1 MTDISGRGVGMDVV
15 RRAVEALRG
24 RIDVQTTTGRGTTF
38 LIRLP
43 LTLAIV
49 DGLLLQVGSQ
59 RFVVPTFSVAESLR
73 AQPQQVHTVQG
84 HTCLVQVRDRL
95 LPLVRLADLFGIGEA
110 TSDPA
115 EGTIV
120 VLEADDRH
128 VAVMV
133 DSLLGKQEV
142 VIKSLGTVVRQCAR
156 DRRMRDSGRRTRR
169 ADPRRGRHRPVPVQR
184 SGDYGGLTSGRAG
197 KRE

>member
-1 MTDISGRGVGMDVV
+1 MDVV

-24 RIDVQTTTGRGTTF
+24 RVDVQTTRGRGTTF

-73 AQPQQVHTVQG
+73 AQPQQIRTVQG
-84 HTCLVQVRDRL
+84 HTCVLQVRDRL
-95 LPLVRLADLFGIGEA
+95 LPLVRLADLFAIGDA
-110 TSDPA
+110 TSDPS

-120 VLEADDRH
+120 VLEADGRH
-128 VAVMV
+128 VAVVV
-133 DSLLGKQEV
+133 DRLLGKQEV
-142 VIKSLGTVVRQCAR
+142 VVKSLGPSFTNVRGIAGCAILGDGR
-156 DRRMRDSGRRTRR
+156 VGLILDAGTIVRSQHTDRVTT
-169 ADPRRGRHRPVPVQR
+169 A
-184 SGDYGGLTSGRAG
+184 A
-197 KRE
+197 